1 MKLKLL
7 FVYNADG
14 GLFSKVTDFAHKIL
28 SPSTYPC
35 ILCTLTFD
43 NFGMKKEWAE
53 VLKKLNIETAF
64 FHKDEFQK
72 KYRKYTVEL
81 PAIFIDHE
89 VSPQVLV
96 PHAMIEACI
105 TLEDLE
111 EVITA
116 KLKSIT
122 DINAKHKT
130 QI

>member
-1 MKLKLL
+1 MKTKLL

-35 ILCTLTFD
+35 SLCALTFD
-43 NFGMKKEWAE
+43 NFGMKKKWAE
-53 VLKKLNIETAF
+53 VLKKLNMETAF

-72 KYRKYTVEL
+72 KYKKYAVQL
-81 PAIFIDHE
+81 PAIFIEHE
-89 VSPQVLV
+89 ASLQLLV

-111 EVITA
+111 QVIMA
-116 KLKSIT
+116 KLES
-122 DINAKHKT
+122 KT
-130 QI
+130 KIL